1 MKKLFLIAIIFSTI
15 FFSCSKKNKLQTD
28 TLTIYVT
35 PSPVVV
41 EPGKSREL
49 QATGKSAKSDNV
61 DINPQW
67 ILDPE
72 SLGSISPTRGKKTT
86 FTASANTG
94 SGKIK
99 VIEENVYTEVNV
111 TITTQTQSGGGGGSS
126 ALILYND
133 NGLNKQ
139 FGTPDIFIWAD
150 GGKQNVTASE
160 KNNSGNPIDSQRYQ
174 SFTSGVSWF
183 GGGIVL
189 KKENGEPS
197 PVDLSSYSN
206 KTLKFYIRLSR
217 VLVSLEKIKVEI
229 EHTSKQTKSP
239 PIYLSSDYGFDKNS
253 TNWQE
258 ISIPLNNFSGVDYTK
273 ILLPFECTAE
283 NITSTLTL
291 DWDYVRWE

>member
-41 EPGKSREL
+41 EPGKSIEL

-111 TITTQTQSGGGGGSS
+111 TITTQTQSGGGSGGN
-126 ALILYND
+126 LILKVYYD
-133 NGLNKQ
+133 
-139 FGTPDIFIWAD
+139 
-150 GGKQNVTASE
+150 
-160 KNNSGNPIDSQRYQ
+160 SGNDKSVISGDDIWTWSDNNLGTFDANYQDSTAPEGYK
-174 SFTSGVSWF
+174 SFKTTTSTGSWAGWGV
-183 GGGIVL
+183 VY
-189 KKENGEPS
+189 NTPQ
-197 PVDLSSYSN
+197 DLSQYQGGY
-206 KTLKFYIRLSR
+206 LKFC
-217 VLVSLEKIKVEI
+217 V
-229 EHTSKQTKSP
+229 KSP
-239 PIYLSSDYGFDKNS
+239 APIKIEIQDGNGNNYTRYTSQYGYTNNNTWSELTISLSDFGSV
-253 TNWQE
+253 
-258 ISIPLNNFSGVDYTK
+258 PLNNIK
-273 ILLPFECTAE
+273 LPFMATIE
-283 NITSTLTL
+283 TSGEFYI
-291 DWDYVRWE
+291 DYVRWEK